1 MNFIGGAKD
10 IFADGRPVYAT
21 IALDRRALLNPA
33 EFKSFLNDLTAL
45 ENPPDGFYILV
56 GGGLI
61 NERSD
66 VVHSEIVDANV
77 IGGWMLLNHVL
88 AQNGFRVINGCADLL
103 MPFLGVAGGDAGATG
118 WWSNLRVFS
127 MGRYVKPEG
136 PGGQLPTVRYVSKLL
151 FNRIRLNELR
161 VYAEILPGVL
171 NGLPLDAKYTGGTPT
186 RTDEAVQT
194 WEAISSLNTGLVAGD
209 IAQGLARLDDC
220 VTQARAAYACLQ
232 SRGLSEGI
240 EAVSEYLTQLANA
253 VQTFRR
259 LAEL

>member
-1 MNFIGGAKD
+1 
-10 IFADGRPVYAT
+10 
-21 IALDRRALLNPA
+21 
-33 EFKSFLNDLTAL
+33 
-45 ENPPDGFYILV
+45 
-56 GGGLI
+56 
-61 NERSD
+61 
-66 VVHSEIVDANV
+66 
-77 IGGWMLLNHVL
+77 
-88 AQNGFRVINGCADLL
+88 
-103 MPFLGVAGGDAGATG
+103 
-118 WWSNLRVFS
+118 
-127 MGRYVKPEG
+127 
-136 PGGQLPTVRYVSKLL
+136 
-151 FNRIRLNELR
+151 
-161 VYAEILPGVL
+161 VL